1 MMYSID
7 SLTLISGIDVPI
19 PEIGVNI
26 HQPTIREIAYIGEK
40 SFYEAAQTIIIQKED
55 FINRLENITQEDK
68 TALSQMSNFE
78 IFLKLVEANP
88 LSNTKVQM
96 LLSLLFPDF
105 NSSIEERFIFLVN
118 PKEQKNILI
127 NDNNFEILQE
137 VITTILCL
145 QSGNTKEEFNPQG
158 DRARE
163 IAEKIKR
170 GRERAARLKGEKRQ
184 QSSFLSKYISGL
196 GIGTN
201 TLNIHNVLDLT
212 LYKLLNQLERY
223 GLYTQYNISIQA
235 KMAGAKD
242 VEDVDWLKDIENKK
256 EVEHK

>member
-40 SFYEAAQTIIIQKED
+40 SFYEAAQTIIIQKKD
-55 FINRLENITQEDK
+55 FINGLENITQEDK

-88 LSNTKVQM
+88 LSSTKVQM

-127 NDNNFEILQE
+127 NDSNFEILQE

-212 LYKLLNQLERY
+212 LYQLLNQLERY

-242 VEDVDWLKDIENKK
+242 VEDVDWLKDIENK
-256 EVEHK
+256 

>member
-88 LSNTKVQM
+88 LSSTKVQM

-127 NDNNFEILQE
+127 NDSNFEILQE
-137 VITTILCL
+137 IITTILCL
-145 QSGNTKEEFNPQG
+145 QSGNMKEEFNPQG

-184 QSSFLSKYISGL
+184 QSNFLSKYISGL

-212 LYKLLNQLERY
+212 LYQLLNQLERY

-235 KMAGAKD
+235 KMAGAEG
-242 VEDVDWLKDIENKK
+242 VEDVDWLKDIENK
-256 EVEHK
+256 

>member
-40 SFYEAAQTIIIQKED
+40 SFYEAAQTVIIQKED
-55 FINRLENITQEDK
+55 FINGLENITQEDK

-127 NDNNFEILQE
+127 NDSNFEILQE

-184 QSSFLSKYISGL
+184 QSNFLSKYISGL

-212 LYKLLNQLERY
+212 LYQLLNQLERY

-235 KMAGAKD
+235 KMAGAEG
-242 VEDVDWLKDIENKK
+242 VEDVDWLKDIENK
-256 EVEHK
+256 

>member
-1 MMYSID
+1 MYSID

-55 FINRLENITQEDK
+55 FINGLENITQEDK
-68 TALSQMSNFE
+68 IALSQMSNFE
-78 IFLKLVEANP
+78 IFLKLIEANS
-88 LSNTKVQM
+88 LSSTKVQM

-127 NDNNFEILQE
+127 NDSNFEILQE

-212 LYKLLNQLERY
+212 IYQLLNQLERY

-242 VEDVDWLKDIENKK
+242 VEDVDWLKDIENK
-256 EVEHK
+256 

>member
-40 SFYEAAQTIIIQKED
+40 SFYEAAQTIIIQKKD
-55 FINRLENITQEDK
+55 FINGLENITQEDK

-88 LSNTKVQM
+88 LSSTKVQM

-127 NDNNFEILQE
+127 NDSNFEILQE
-137 VITTILCL
+137 IITTILCL

-184 QSSFLSKYISGL
+184 QSSFLSKYISSL

-212 LYKLLNQLERY
+212 LYQLLNQLERY

-242 VEDVDWLKDIENKK
+242 VEDVDWLKDIENK
-256 EVEHK
+256 

>member
-1 MMYSID
+1 MYNID

-55 FINRLENITQEDK
+55 FINGLENITQEDK

-78 IFLKLVEANP
+78 IFLKLIEANP

-127 NDNNFEILQE
+127 NDSNFEILQE

-170 GRERAARLKGEKRQ
+170 GRERAARLKGEKKQ
-184 QSSFLSKYISGL
+184 QSNFLSKYISGL

-212 LYKLLNQLERY
+212 LYQLLNQLERY

-242 VEDVDWLKDIENKK
+242 VEDVDWLKDIENK
-256 EVEHK
+256 

>member
-1 MMYSID
+1 MMYNID

-55 FINRLENITQEDK
+55 FINGLENITQEDK
-68 TALSQMSNFE
+68 IALSQMSNFE

-88 LSNTKVQM
+88 LSSTKVQM

-105 NSSIEERFIFLVN
+105 NSSIEERFIYLVN
-118 PKEQKNILI
+118 PKEQKSILI
-127 NDNNFEILQE
+127 NDSTFEILQE

-170 GRERAARLKGEKRQ
+170 GRERAARLKGEKKQ
-184 QSSFLSKYISGL
+184 QSNFLSKYISGL

-212 LYKLLNQLERY
+212 LYQLLNQLERY

-242 VEDVDWLKDIENKK
+242 VEDVDWLKDIENK
-256 EVEHK
+256 

>member
-55 FINRLENITQEDK
+55 FINGLENITQEDK
-68 TALSQMSNFE
+68 TALSLMSNFE

-88 LSNTKVQM
+88 LSSTKVQM

-105 NSSIEERFIFLVN
+105 NSGREERFIYLVN
-118 PKEQKNILI
+118 PKEQKSILI
-127 NDNNFEILQE
+127 NDSTFEILQE

-170 GRERAARLKGEKRQ
+170 GRERAARLKGEKKQ
-184 QSSFLSKYISGL
+184 QSNFLSKYISGL

-212 LYKLLNQLERY
+212 LYQLLNQLERY

-242 VEDVDWLKDIENKK
+242 VEDVDWLKDIENK
-256 EVEHK
+256 

>member
-1 MMYSID
+1 MYSID

-40 SFYEAAQTIIIQKED
+40 SFYEAAQTVIIQKED
-55 FINRLENITQEDK
+55 FINGLENITQEDK

-127 NDNNFEILQE
+127 NDSNFEILQE

-212 LYKLLNQLERY
+212 IYQLLNQLERY

-242 VEDVDWLKDIENKK
+242 VEDVDWLKDIENK
-256 EVEHK
+256 

>member
-55 FINRLENITQEDK
+55 FINGLENITQEDK
-68 TALSQMSNFE
+68 IALSQMSNFE

-88 LSNTKVQM
+88 LSSTKVQM

-127 NDNNFEILQE
+127 NDSNFEILQE

-212 LYKLLNQLERY
+212 LYQLLNQLERY

-242 VEDVDWLKDIENKK
+242 VEDVDWLKDIENK
-256 EVEHK
+256 

>member
-55 FINRLENITQEDK
+55 FINGLENITQEDK
-68 TALSQMSNFE
+68 IALSQMSNFE

-127 NDNNFEILQE
+127 NDSSFEILQE

-184 QSSFLSKYISGL
+184 QSNFLSKYISGL

-212 LYKLLNQLERY
+212 LYQLLNQLERY

-235 KMAGAKD
+235 KMAGAEG
-242 VEDVDWLKDIENKK
+242 VEDVDWLKDIENK
-256 EVEHK
+256 

>member
-40 SFYEAAQTIIIQKED
+40 SFYEAAQTIIIQKKD
-55 FINRLENITQEDK
+55 FINGLENITQEDK

-88 LSNTKVQM
+88 LSSTKVQM

-127 NDNNFEILQE
+127 NDSNFEILQE
-137 VITTILCL
+137 IITTILCL

-212 LYKLLNQLERY
+212 LYQLLNQLERY

-242 VEDVDWLKDIENKK
+242 VEDVDWLKDIENK
-256 EVEHK
+256 

>member
-40 SFYEAAQTIIIQKED
+40 SFYEAAQTMIIQKED
-55 FINRLENITQEDK
+55 FINGLENIAQEDK
-68 TALSQMSNFE
+68 IALSQMSNFE

-88 LSNTKVQM
+88 LSSTKVQM

-105 NSSIEERFIFLVN
+105 NSSIEERFIYLVN
-118 PKEQKNILI
+118 PKEQKSILI
-127 NDNNFEILQE
+127 NDSTFEILQE

-170 GRERAARLKGEKRQ
+170 GRERAARLKGEKKQ
-184 QSSFLSKYISGL
+184 QSNFLSKYISGL

-212 LYKLLNQLERY
+212 LYQLLNQLERY

-242 VEDVDWLKDIENKK
+242 VEDVDWLKDIENK
-256 EVEHK
+256 

>member
-40 SFYEAAQTIIIQKED
+40 SFYEAAQTIIIQKKD
-55 FINRLENITQEDK
+55 FINGLENITQEDK

-78 IFLKLVEANP
+78 IFLKLIEANS
-88 LSNTKVQM
+88 LSSTKVQM

-127 NDNNFEILQE
+127 NDSNFEILQE

-184 QSSFLSKYISGL
+184 QSNFLSKYISGL

-212 LYKLLNQLERY
+212 LYQLLNQLERY

-242 VEDVDWLKDIENKK
+242 VEDVDWLKDIENK
-256 EVEHK
+256 

>member
-55 FINRLENITQEDK
+55 FINGLENITQEDK
-68 TALSQMSNFE
+68 TALSLMSNFE

-88 LSNTKVQM
+88 LSSTKVQM

-105 NSSIEERFIFLVN
+105 NSSIEERFIFLVH
-118 PKEQKNILI
+118 PKEQKSILI
-127 NDNNFEILQE
+127 NDSTFEILQE

-170 GRERAARLKGEKRQ
+170 GRERAARLKGEKEQ
-184 QSSFLSKYISGL
+184 QSNFLSKYISGL

-212 LYKLLNQLERY
+212 LYQLLNQLERY

-242 VEDVDWLKDIENKK
+242 VEDVDWLKDIENK
-256 EVEHK
+256 

>member
-55 FINRLENITQEDK
+55 FINGLENIAQEDK
-68 TALSQMSNFE
+68 IALSQMSNFE

-88 LSNTKVQM
+88 LSSTKVQM

-118 PKEQKNILI
+118 PKEQKSILI
-127 NDNNFEILQE
+127 NDSTFEILQE

-170 GRERAARLKGEKRQ
+170 GRERAARLKGEKKQ
-184 QSSFLSKYISGL
+184 QSNFLSKYISGL

-212 LYKLLNQLERY
+212 LYQLLNQLERY

-242 VEDVDWLKDIENKK
+242 VEDVDWLKDIENK
-256 EVEHK
+256 

>member
-40 SFYEAAQTIIIQKED
+40 SFYEAAQTIVIKKED
-55 FINRLENITQEDK
+55 FINGLENITQEDK

-88 LSNTKVQM
+88 LSSTKVQM

-127 NDNNFEILQE
+127 NDSNFEILQE

-184 QSSFLSKYISGL
+184 QSNFLSKYISGL

-212 LYKLLNQLERY
+212 LYQLLNQLERY

-242 VEDVDWLKDIENKK
+242 VEDVDWLKDIENK
-256 EVEHK
+256 

>member
-1 MMYSID
+1 MYSID

-55 FINRLENITQEDK
+55 FINGLENITQEDK
-68 TALSQMSNFE
+68 IALSQMSNFE

-88 LSNTKVQM
+88 LSSTKVQM

-118 PKEQKNILI
+118 PKEQKSILI
-127 NDNNFEILQE
+127 NDSTFEILQE

-212 LYKLLNQLERY
+212 LYQLLNQLERY

-242 VEDVDWLKDIENKK
+242 VEDVDWLKDIENK
-256 EVEHK
+256 

>member
-19 PEIGVNI
+19 PEIGANI

-55 FINRLENITQEDK
+55 FINGLENITQEDK
-68 TALSQMSNFE
+68 TALSLMSNFE

-88 LSNTKVQM
+88 LSSTKVQM

-105 NSSIEERFIFLVN
+105 NSSIEERFIYLVN
-118 PKEQKNILI
+118 PKEQKSILI
-127 NDNNFEILQE
+127 NDSTFEILQE

-170 GRERAARLKGEKRQ
+170 GRERAARLKGEKKQ
-184 QSSFLSKYISGL
+184 QSNFLSKYISGL

-212 LYKLLNQLERY
+212 LYQLLNQLERY

-242 VEDVDWLKDIENKK
+242 VEDVDWLKDIENK
-256 EVEHK
+256 

>member
-68 TALSQMSNFE
+68 TALSLMSNFE

-88 LSNTKVQM
+88 LSSTKVQM

-105 NSSIEERFIFLVN
+105 NSSIEERFIYLVN

-127 NDNNFEILQE
+127 NDSTFEILQE

-170 GRERAARLKGEKRQ
+170 GRERAARLKGEKKQ
-184 QSSFLSKYISGL
+184 QSNFLSKYISGL

-212 LYKLLNQLERY
+212 LYQLLNQLERY

-242 VEDVDWLKDIENKK
+242 VEDVDWLKDIENK
-256 EVEHK
+256 

>member
-40 SFYEAAQTIIIQKED
+40 SFYEAAQTIIIQKKD
-55 FINRLENITQEDK
+55 FINGLENITQEDK
-68 TALSQMSNFE
+68 IALSQMSNFE

-88 LSNTKVQM
+88 LSSTKVQM

-105 NSSIEERFIFLVN
+105 NSSIEERFIYLVN
-118 PKEQKNILI
+118 PKEQKSILI
-127 NDNNFEILQE
+127 NDSTFEILQE

-170 GRERAARLKGEKRQ
+170 GRERAARLKGEKEQ
-184 QSSFLSKYISGL
+184 QSNFLSKYISGL

-212 LYKLLNQLERY
+212 LYQLLNQLERY

-242 VEDVDWLKDIENKK
+242 VEDVDWLKDIENK
-256 EVEHK
+256 

>member
-55 FINRLENITQEDK
+55 FINGLENITQEDK
-68 TALSQMSNFE
+68 TVLSQMSNFE
-78 IFLKLVEANP
+78 IFLKLIEANS
-88 LSNTKVQM
+88 LSSTKVQM

-118 PKEQKNILI
+118 PKEQKSILI
-127 NDNNFEILQE
+127 NDSNFEILQE
-137 VITTILCL
+137 AITTILCL

-212 LYKLLNQLERY
+212 LYQLLNQLERY

-235 KMAGAKD
+235 KMAGAED
-242 VEDVDWLKDIENKK
+242 VEDVDWLKDIENK
-256 EVEHK
+256 

>member
-40 SFYEAAQTIIIQKED
+40 SFYEAAQTVIIQKED
-55 FINRLENITQEDK
+55 FINGLENITQEDK
-68 TALSQMSNFE
+68 IALSQMSNFE

-127 NDNNFEILQE
+127 NDSSFEILQE

-184 QSSFLSKYISGL
+184 QSNFLSKYISGL

-212 LYKLLNQLERY
+212 LYQLLNQLERY

-242 VEDVDWLKDIENKK
+242 VEDVDWLKDIENK
-256 EVEHK
+256 

>member
-40 SFYEAAQTIIIQKED
+40 SFYEAAQTIIIQKEN
-55 FINRLENITQEDK
+55 FINGLENITQEDK

-88 LSNTKVQM
+88 LSSTKVQM

-127 NDNNFEILQE
+127 NDSNFEILQE

-212 LYKLLNQLERY
+212 LYQLLNQLERY

-235 KMAGAKD
+235 KIAGAEG
-242 VEDVDWLKDIENKK
+242 VEDVDWLKDIENK
-256 EVEHK
+256 

>member
-55 FINRLENITQEDK
+55 FINGLENITQEDK
-68 TALSQMSNFE
+68 IALSQMSNFE

-127 NDNNFEILQE
+127 NDSSFEILQE

-184 QSSFLSKYISGL
+184 QSNFLSKYISGL

-212 LYKLLNQLERY
+212 IYQLLNQLERY

-242 VEDVDWLKDIENKK
+242 VEDVDWLKDIENK
-256 EVEHK
+256 

>member
-55 FINRLENITQEDK
+55 FINGLENITQEDK
-68 TALSQMSNFE
+68 IALSQMSNFE

-88 LSNTKVQM
+88 LSSTKVQM

-118 PKEQKNILI
+118 PKEQKSILI
-127 NDNNFEILQE
+127 NDSTFEILQE

-212 LYKLLNQLERY
+212 LYQLLNQLERY

-242 VEDVDWLKDIENKK
+242 VEDVDWLKDIENK
-256 EVEHK
+256 

>member
-40 SFYEAAQTIIIQKED
+40 SFYEAAQTIIIQKEN
-55 FINRLENITQEDK
+55 FINGLENITQEDK

-88 LSNTKVQM
+88 LSSTKVQM

-127 NDNNFEILQE
+127 NDSNFEILQE

-212 LYKLLNQLERY
+212 LYQLLNQLERY

-242 VEDVDWLKDIENKK
+242 VEDVDWLKDIENK
-256 EVEHK
+256 

>member
-40 SFYEAAQTIIIQKED
+40 SFYEAAQTIIIQKKD
-55 FINRLENITQEDK
+55 FINGLENITQEDK

-78 IFLKLVEANP
+78 IFLKLIEASS
-88 LSNTKVQM
+88 LSSTKVQM

-127 NDNNFEILQE
+127 NDSNFEILQE

-170 GRERAARLKGEKRQ
+170 GRERAARLKGENRQ
-184 QSSFLSKYISGL
+184 QSNFLSKYISGL

-212 LYKLLNQLERY
+212 LYQLLNQLERY

-242 VEDVDWLKDIENKK
+242 VEDVDWLKDIENK
-256 EVEHK
+256 

>member
-1 MMYSID
+1 MYSID

-88 LSNTKVQM
+88 LSSTKVQM

-127 NDNNFEILQE
+127 NDSNFEILQE

-212 LYKLLNQLERY
+212 IYQLLNQLERY

-242 VEDVDWLKDIENKK
+242 VEDVDWLKDIENK
-256 EVEHK
+256 

>member
-1 MMYSID
+1 MYSID

-55 FINRLENITQEDK
+55 FINGLENITQEDK
-68 TALSQMSNFE
+68 IALSQMSNFE

-88 LSNTKVQM
+88 LSSTKVQM

-127 NDNNFEILQE
+127 NDSNFEILQE

-212 LYKLLNQLERY
+212 LYQLLNQLERY

-242 VEDVDWLKDIENKK
+242 VEDVDWLKDIENK
-256 EVEHK
+256 

>member
-1 MMYSID
+1 MYSID

-127 NDNNFEILQE
+127 NDSNFEILQE

-212 LYKLLNQLERY
+212 LYQLLNQLERY

-235 KMAGAKD
+235 KMAGAEG
-242 VEDVDWLKDIENKK
+242 VEDVDWLKDIENK
-256 EVEHK
+256 

>member
-55 FINRLENITQEDK
+55 FINGLENITQEDK
-68 TALSQMSNFE
+68 IALSQMSNFE

-88 LSNTKVQM
+88 LSSTKVQM

-127 NDNNFEILQE
+127 NDSNFEILQE
-137 VITTILCL
+137 IITTILCL

-212 LYKLLNQLERY
+212 LYQLLNQLERY

-242 VEDVDWLKDIENKK
+242 VEDVDWLKDIENK
-256 EVEHK
+256 